1 MASERIL
8 ELLRRPSDP
17 DEHEEIRE
25 IMESKRDRPA
35 RSGRFVRPPAGTPAE
50 VLASKPP
57 SAPE

>member
-25 IMESKRDRPA
+25 LWKAHLIAEDNRDSPG
-35 RSGRFVRPPAGTPAE
+35 RSRR
-50 VLASKPP
+50 
-57 SAPE
+57 